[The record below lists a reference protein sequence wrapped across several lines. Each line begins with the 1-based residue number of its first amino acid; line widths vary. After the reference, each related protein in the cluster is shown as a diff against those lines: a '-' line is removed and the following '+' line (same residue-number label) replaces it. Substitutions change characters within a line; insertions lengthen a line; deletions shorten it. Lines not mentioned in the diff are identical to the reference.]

1 MTAAA
6 HAAPTATPRSGS
18 RWLLLASLA
27 LNLFF
32 VGVAVAMA
40 IRAPAPPPRWDPHV
54 FVRVA
59 RLSATLP
66 PADAK
71 VLNDAIAADHAAIE
85 SAQNNYHAARDE
97 IRASLRQNPFKVEDM
112 RAAMAK
118 TRAARQ
124 SFDLVIQGVF
134 AEAAAKMSSSG
145 RLALA
150 DWRIKHNTG
159 RNNGNGH

>member
-6 HAAPTATPRSGS
+6 PAMPTLARRSGS

-40 IRAPAPPPRWDPHV
+40 IRAPAPPPRWDPNV
-54 FVRVA
+54 FVRVE
-59 RLSATLP
+59 RLAATLP
-66 PADAK
+66 PADAR
-71 VLNDAIAADHAAIE
+71 VLNDMIAADHAAIE
-85 SAQNNYHAARDE
+85 SAQSKYHAARDE

-112 RAAMAK
+112 RAAMGK

-134 AEAAAKMSSSG
+134 ADAAAKMSPAG

-159 RNNGNGH
+159 GNNGNGH